1 MTEFSEIVHCIEN
14 SDFNTNYMYLKLTIY
29 SVVICYLELK
39 TSVRERNSPCILNTY
54 LYILTS
60 VKVVQGS
67 SILCG
72 FES

>member
-1 MTEFSEIVHCIEN
+1 MTEFSEIVHFIEN
-14 SDFNTNYMYLKLTIY
+14 SDFNTNYLKLTVY